1 MYRCQ
6 TCGYVA
12 PRWMGK
18 CPGCDSWNTLEEE
31 ALVAESQ
38 KARGRGSQGPRKA
51 GQAQR
56 ITEVDA
62 EDARR
67 ISLKLPELDRVLG
80 GGVVPGS
87 LVLLGGEPGIGKSTL
102 LLTCAHQLAR
112 LGCRVLYVSA
122 EESLSQTRLRAERL
136 NALHDD
142 LFLLSETSMDVV
154 EKEIQKV
161 KPQALIVDSVQTVYV
176 PALESAPGTVAQI
189 REVTARVMHLAKG
202 KGLSTFI
209 VGHVTKDGNI
219 AGPKM
224 LEHMVDTV
232 LYFEGTRHGT
242 YRILRAHKN
251 RFGSTNEIGVFDMQ
265 GAGLMEVP
273 NPSAFFLAERPEG
286 KPGSMVTAAME
297 GTRPVL
303 VEIQGLCVTTAFAHP
318 KRTTLGVDATRI
330 ALLAAVLER
339 STGLS
344 LAGQDL
350 FVNVA
355 GGVSLNEPAAD
366 LPVVLAMASSMQNR
380 VLPADMIA
388 VGEVGLS
395 GEIRGVPRMESRL
408 QEAAKMGFKQ
418 VLLPKTSAQKVEVP
432 DGIELL
438 PVATL
443 EEALDLVGAQ

>member
-251 RFGSTNEIGVFDMQ
+251 RLAPPMKSVF
-265 GAGLMEVP
+265 
-273 NPSAFFLAERPEG
+273 S
-286 KPGSMVTAAME
+286 
-297 GTRPVL
+297 
-303 VEIQGLCVTTAFAHP
+303 IC
-318 KRTTLGVDATRI
+318 
-330 ALLAAVLER
+330 
-339 STGLS
+339 
-344 LAGQDL
+344 
-350 FVNVA
+350 
-355 GGVSLNEPAAD
+355 
-366 LPVVLAMASSMQNR
+366 R
-380 VLPADMIA
+380 V
-388 VGEVGLS
+388 
-395 GEIRGVPRMESRL
+395 
-408 QEAAKMGFKQ
+408 Q
-418 VLLPKTSAQKVEVP
+418 V
-432 DGIELL
+432 
-438 PVATL
+438 
-443 EEALDLVGAQ
+443 

>member
-1 MYRCQ
+1 M
-6 TCGYVA
+6 
-12 PRWMGK
+12 
-18 CPGCDSWNTLEEE
+18 
-31 ALVAESQ
+31 
-38 KARGRGSQGPRKA
+38 
-51 GQAQR
+51 
-56 ITEVDA
+56 
-62 EDARR
+62 
-67 ISLKLPELDRVLG
+67 
-80 GGVVPGS
+80 
-87 LVLLGGEPGIGKSTL
+87 
-102 LLTCAHQLAR
+102 AR

>member
-1 MYRCQ
+1 
-6 TCGYVA
+6 
-12 PRWMGK
+12 MGK

-176 PALESAPGTVAQI
+176 PALESAPGTIAQI
-189 REVTARVMHLAKG
+189 RELRLASCIWPKMRIVHI
-202 KGLSTFI
+202 I

-297 GTRPVL
+297 GTRPVR

-395 GEIRGVPRMESRL
+395 GEIRGVPRMGHDYKKR
-408 QEAAKMGFKQ
+408 
-418 VLLPKTSAQKVEVP
+418 QKWGSNRFYCLRQAHKKKYP
-432 DGIELL
+432 
-438 PVATL
+438 T
-443 EEALDLVGAQ
+443 ALSFYQ

>member
-6 TCGYVA
+6 SCGYVA

-18 CPGCDSWNTLEEE
+18 CPGCEDWNTLQEE
-31 ALVAESQ
+31 ALVAEPH
-38 KARGRGSQGPRKA
+38 KARGRGTQGPRKA

-56 ITEVDA
+56 ITEVNA

-67 ISLKLPELDRVLG
+67 VSLQLPELDRVLG

-102 LLTCAHQLAR
+102 LLTCAHHLAR

-154 EKEIQKV
+154 EKEIQKIA
-161 KPQALIVDSVQTVYV
+161 PQVLIVDSVQTVYV

-202 KGLSTFI
+202 QGLSTFI

-303 VEIQGLCVTTAFAHP
+303 VEIQALCVTTAFAHP
-318 KRTTLGVDATRI
+318 KRTTLGVDTTRI
-330 ALLAAVLER
+330 SLLAAVLER
-339 STGLS
+339 CTGLS
-344 LAGQDL
+344 LMGQDL

-355 GGVSLNEPAAD
+355 GGVSLSEPAAD
-366 LPVVLAMASSMQNR
+366 LPVCLAIASSMQNR
-380 VLPADMIA
+380 ALPSDMIA

-395 GEIRGVPRMESRL
+395 GEVRGVPRMEARL

-418 VLLPKTSAQKVEVP
+418 VLLPKTNAQKVEIPEGV
-432 DGIELL
+432 ELL

-443 EEALDLVGAQ
+443 EEALDLVGAS